1 MWKNCFRE
9 MPCLSHEDRGFNPQG
24 IPPRNIRAYWW
35 QVCMSPQD
43 DDHDGNDR
51 MMKTKTGWQW
61 FIDYY
66 KNDNDK
72 MMMMA
77 IIKEQW
83 RRVPPATCGPP
94 KLHRKNNCRIQIILV
109 NIKFCMKTLAK
120 VQNKSAS
127 LCQNAYLLYSNFRFF
142 GFLYHHWNSSGSDQL
157 WKVCFSILL

>member
-1 MWKNCFRE
+1 
-9 MPCLSHEDRGFNPQG
+9 
-24 IPPRNIRAYWW
+24 
-35 QVCMSPQD
+35 
-43 DDHDGNDR
+43 
-51 MMKTKTGWQW
+51 
-61 FIDYY
+61 
-66 KNDNDK
+66 

-127 LCQNAYLLYSNFRFF
+127 LCQNAYILYSNFRFF
-142 GFLYHHWNSSGSDQL
+142 GFLYHHWNSSGSDHL
-157 WKVCFSILL
+157 WKVCLVFCFKKTLAKGQPRKTFLNNFFNQKLRITFDFPF